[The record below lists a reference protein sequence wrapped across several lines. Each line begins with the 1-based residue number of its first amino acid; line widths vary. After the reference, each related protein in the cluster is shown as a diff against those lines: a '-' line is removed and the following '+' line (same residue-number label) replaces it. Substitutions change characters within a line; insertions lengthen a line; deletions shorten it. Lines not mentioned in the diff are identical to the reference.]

1 MRTKLALLAGLAL
14 VAGAVAF
21 TAPVSAAPAQSALP
35 GLKFL
40 NGGTEL
46 VQMRRR
52 CHRVCV
58 KRSKWGRCRA
68 WRTHCHR
75 R

>member
-1 MRTKLALLAGLAL
+1 MRTTLTLLSGLAL
-14 VAGAVAF
+14 VAGAVTFA
-21 TAPVSAAPAQSALP
+21 APVSASPAQSSAARAE
-35 GLKFL
+35 FL
-40 NGGTEL
+40 NGSTEL
-46 VQMRRR
+46 VQMGRR